1 MNTRNALPQ
10 DEVDTRLYVA
20 LVERTMRVMAAFDG
34 GLGSRTIA
42 DIAKQIDLGRSA
54 VQRIVYTL
62 EQLGYLEREEDQRH
76 YRLTLKILDLSG
88 GLTRPGNL
96 MRLVQPVLQ
105 DLADETGE
113 TASWVK
119 LEGDEI
125 VIQQTVR
132 SRHLGHV
139 SFAPGQRFAALP
151 SSSGQ
156 AILAQGDP
164 KFAESLLA
172 AASPALRKRIAFA
185 DAAEMAAR
193 FAEIRS
199 QGFATTSKEED
210 LFSVSISA
218 PVLSSSGVVLG
229 ALNVSALESRVP
241 HTAISER
248 LGTPIRAA
256 VVRVARILEHQAE
269 TGLNGL

>member
-1 MNTRNALPQ
+1 MTTRNAPSQ
-10 DEVDTRLYVA
+10 DELDTRLYMA
-20 LVERTMRVMAAFDG
+20 SVERTMRILAAFDN
-34 GLGSRTIA
+34 GLGSRTLA
-42 DIAKQIDLGRSA
+42 DIAKQLDLGRSA

-62 EQLGYLEREEDQRH
+62 EKLGYLEREADQRH
-76 YRLTLKILDLSG
+76 YRLTLKILDLSS
-88 GLTRPGNL
+88 GLTSTGSL
-96 MRLVQPVLQ
+96 MRLIQPVLQ

-113 TASWVK
+113 TSSWVK
-119 LEGDEI
+119 LDGDEI

-132 SRHLGHV
+132 SKHLGHV

-156 AILAQGDP
+156 AILAKGDP
-164 KFAESLLA
+164 KVAESLLA
-172 AASPALRKRIAFA
+172 AAGPALRTRIAFA

-193 FAEIRS
+193 FAEIRA
-199 QGFATTSKEED
+199 QGVATTAKEED

-241 HTAISER
+241 HTRISEQ
-248 LGTPIRAA
+248 LGAPIQAA
-256 VVRVARILEHQAE
+256 AARVAKILEHQAAA
-269 TGLNGL
+269 GVNAL

>member
-1 MNTRNALPQ
+1 MNTRNAPPQ

-139 SFAPGQRFAALP
+139 SFAP
-151 SSSGQ
+151 
-156 AILAQGDP
+156 
-164 KFAESLLA
+164 
-172 AASPALRKRIAFA
+172 
-185 DAAEMAAR
+185 
-193 FAEIRS
+193 
-199 QGFATTSKEED
+199 
-210 LFSVSISA
+210 
-218 PVLSSSGVVLG
+218 
-229 ALNVSALESRVP
+229 
-241 HTAISER
+241 
-248 LGTPIRAA
+248 RAA
-256 VVRVARILEHQAE
+256 VRGLALVIGTSDPC
-269 TGLNGL
+269 TGRP

>member
-1 MNTRNALPQ
+1 MTTRNAPSQ
-10 DEVDTRLYVA
+10 DELDTRLYMA
-20 LVERTMRVMAAFDG
+20 SVERTMRILAAFDN
-34 GLGSRTIA
+34 GLGSRTLA
-42 DIAKQIDLGRSA
+42 DIAKQLDLGRSA

-62 EQLGYLEREEDQRH
+62 EKLGYLEREADQRH
-76 YRLTLKILDLSG
+76 YRLTLKILDLSS
-88 GLTRPGNL
+88 GLTSTGSL
-96 MRLVQPVLQ
+96 MRLIQPVLQ

-113 TASWVK
+113 TSSWVK
-119 LEGDEI
+119 LDGDEI

-132 SRHLGHV
+132 SKHLGHV

-156 AILAQGDP
+156 AILAKGDP
-164 KFAESLLA
+164 KVAESLLA
-172 AASPALRKRIAFA
+172 AAGPALRTRIAFA

-193 FAEIRS
+193 FAEIRA
-199 QGFATTSKEED
+199 QGVATTAKEED

-241 HTAISER
+241 HTRISEQ
-248 LGTPIRAA
+248 LGAPIQAA
-256 VVRVARILEHQAE
+256 AARVAKILEHQAAV
-269 TGLNGL
+269 GVNAL